1 MVYRTYKRPDIRTWC
16 DEVASELAKVVWP
29 SRKEVTSST
38 FIVIVTITVSTLYLA
53 LLDRLWSFV
62 TNIVYGDG
70 S

>member
-1 MVYRTYKRPDIRTWC
+1 MVARTYRKPEVRTWA
-16 DEVASELAKVVWP
+16 DEVAAELQKVVWP

-38 FIVIVTITVSTLYLA
+38 FIVIVASTLATVYLA
-53 LLDRLWSFV
+53 LLDRLWAFV